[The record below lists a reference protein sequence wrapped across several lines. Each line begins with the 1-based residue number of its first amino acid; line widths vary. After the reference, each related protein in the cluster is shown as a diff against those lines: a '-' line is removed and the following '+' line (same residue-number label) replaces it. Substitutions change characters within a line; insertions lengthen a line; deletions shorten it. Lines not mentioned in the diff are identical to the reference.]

1 MWEDEFRNGNCVGV
15 FFGETIFVALY
26 VGDSNSVVLVGN
38 AYKASWP
45 EVVFVL
51 GLINDLTKRVH
62 DAPHALT
69 EV

>member
-38 AYKASWP
+38 AYKAS
-45 EVVFVL
+45 
-51 GLINDLTKRVH
+51 
-62 DAPHALT
+62 
-69 EV
+69 